1 MTRAGL
7 WRYTSEEIG
16 LQVGPFPSTG
26 STCCTKC
33 RHSML
38 NSYSPGLNS
47 NFSLI
52 LLSFICLCH
61 RYLRLDPYV
70 SASFHNM
77 TTIDYIEVDSNL
89 NFSKAIESI
98 LNPNRTSCTQLV
110 SSARAVSSYTQTSS
124 SSTTPDHKAS
134 TGCGHR
140 TAYTR
145 VLNGLHLSIQSCLYS
160 QGAVPY
166 R

>member
-52 LLSFICLCH
+52 PLSFICLCR
-61 RYLRLDPYV
+61 RYLRPDPYV

-77 TTIDYIEVDSNL
+77 ATIDYIEVDSNL

-98 LNPNRTSCTQLV
+98 LNLNRTSCTQLA

-124 SSTTPDHKAS
+124 SSTISTTKPAQDVGTEPRTP
-134 TGCGHR
+134 GC
-140 TAYTR
+140 
-145 VLNGLHLSIQSCLYS
+145 
-160 QGAVPY
+160 
-166 R
+166 